1 MNSIQSCFIRRAK
14 LCTHIF
20 VERNINLKQIYNGK
34 LISNLRT
41 NMQSV
46 RKLDDCTL
54 FLEMVK
60 FERHRA
66 TRAND
71 ILVPSVLDCIF
82 EKNLNNT
89 CPHTPLCTNQYS
101 TR

>member
-1 MNSIQSCFIRRAK
+1 MNSIQSCFIR
-14 LCTHIF
+14 F
-20 VERNINLKQIYNGK
+20 VERNTNLKQIYNGK
-34 LISNLRT
+34 LISNLRMY
-41 NMQSV
+41 MQSV
-46 RKLDDCTL
+46 IKRDDCTL

-82 EKNLNNT
+82 EKCNMQKNLNNT